1 MTPSIGGGMADVQAR
16 IAAIQGRI
24 AAMMPSAPAPTGTV
38 AGASTA
44 TGTVGTTFQ
53 ASLASASAASVGTAT
68 ALLDAAPRATGDW
81 AAKLPPAGQR
91 VAGLIEQA
99 ATEAGVDPALFAA
112 LVKTES
118 NFDPTARSHAGA
130 IGLAQLMPA
139 TAAGLGVDPTDP
151 LQNLQGGARFLKAQ
165 LDKFGSA
172 DLALAA
178 YNAGPGRVAQAGGIP
193 RISETQ
199 NYVKR
204 VMTTWE
210 QLR

>member
-24 AAMMPSAPAPTGTV
+24 AAMMPSAPAPT
-38 AGASTA
+38 AANASTG
-44 TGTVGTTFQ
+44 TGGTTFQ
-53 ASLASASAASVGTAT
+53 ASLASASAATVGPST
-68 ALLDAAPRATGDW
+68 ALLDGAPRATGDW
-81 AAKLPPAGQR
+81 AAKLSPAGQK

-99 ATEAGVDPALFAA
+99 ANEAGVDPALFAA

-118 NFDPTARSHAGA
+118 NFNPTARSHAGA